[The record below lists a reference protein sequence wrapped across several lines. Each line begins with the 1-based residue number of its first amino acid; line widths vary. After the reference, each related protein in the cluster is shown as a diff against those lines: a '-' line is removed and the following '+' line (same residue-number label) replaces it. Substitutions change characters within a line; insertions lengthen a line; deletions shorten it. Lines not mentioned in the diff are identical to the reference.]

1 MDKTSKTLRHEVFT
15 SAAKTGPW
23 QSLGVLKNAA
33 EEYINEHSLVEDVV
47 NISES
52 IYAWARDTSGGV
64 SRSFVTVWF
73 RCPRGVENPVRT
85 DLCREEE

>member
-1 MDKTSKTLRHEVFT
+1 MDKRSKTLRHEVFS

-33 EEYINEHSLVEDVV
+33 EAYVNEHSLAEDVV

-52 IYAWARDTSGGV
+52 IYAWARDTSGGI
-64 SRSFVTVWF
+64 SRPFVTVWF
-73 RCPRGVENPVRT
+73 QCPLGTENPVRT
-85 DLCREEE
+85 DLWREEE

>member
-1 MDKTSKTLRHEVFT
+1 MDEKRKTLRHEVFS

-23 QSLGVLKNAA
+23 QSLAVLKNAA
-33 EEYINEHSLVEDVV
+33 DEYINENALAEDVI

-73 RCPRGVENPVRT
+73 RCPSGVENPVRT
-85 DLCREEE
+85 DLWREEE